1 MSSPPISLLRGVPFL
16 SGLSDADAE
25 SLAGEFVERS
35 YRAGE
40 LVTGEGQEG
49 MSFFVLES
57 GEATVTKAGA
67 DVATLGPGTSFGEL
81 SLFEQH
87 GRRSATITAAS
98 DMRCW
103 SLPVWSFRAFV
114 EGRPAV
120 AWALLEQLA
129 SRIRELDNDQS

>member
-1 MSSPPISLLRGVPFL
+1 MPGPEIALLRGVPFL
-16 SGLSDADAE
+16 SGLSDADAA
-25 SLAGEFVERS
+25 SLAPEFVERT
-35 YRAGE
+35 YAAGD
-40 LVTGEGQEG
+40 LITGEGQEG
-49 MSFFVLES
+49 MSFFVVES
-57 GEATVTKAGA
+57 GEATVTKGGVDIAA
-67 DVATLGPGTSFGEL
+67 LGPGASFGEL

-87 GRRSATITAAS
+87 GRRSASVTAAS

-129 SRIRELDNDQS
+129 TRIRELDRDQ

>member
-1 MSSPPISLLRGVPFL
+1 MPGPEIALLRGVPFL
-16 SGLSDADAE
+16 SGLSDADAA
-25 SLAGEFVERS
+25 SLAPEFVERS
-35 YRAGE
+35 YGAGA
-40 LVTGEGQEG
+40 LITGEGQEG
-49 MSFFVLES
+49 LSFFVVES
-57 GEATVTKAGA
+57 GEATVTKGGV
-67 DVATLGPGTSFGEL
+67 DIATLGPGAAFGEL

-87 GRRSATITAAS
+87 GRRSASVTAAS

-129 SRIRELDNDQS
+129 TRIRELDRDQ